1 MKRLIAIA
9 LFLAASSL
17 SAADLTVTVPSAAVT
32 NAVEMC
38 ELLRVEVHVRTSDW
52 NNDLCATAFTRI
64 GLRTVLLRYER
75 KGQQQVV
82 DAAVQAEVDNFD
94 TDWPIPYTRA
104 ECGDSIVD
112 TEFDEECDD
121 GNVNNGDGCTATCEI
136 EP

>member
-9 LFLAASSL
+9 LFLAAGSL

-38 ELLRVEVHVRTSDW
+38 ELLRTEVHVRTSDW

-75 KGQQQVV
+75 QGQQQVV
-82 DAAVQAEVDNFD
+82 DDAVRAEVEQFD
-94 TDWPIPYTRA
+94 ADWAEPFTRA
-104 ECGDSIVD
+104 YCGDTITDV
-112 TEFDEECDD
+112 EFGEQCDD
-121 GNVNNGDGCTATCEI
+121 GGIEPGDGCDQRCQI

>member
-9 LFLAASSL
+9 LFLAAGSL

-38 ELLRVEVHVRTSDW
+38 ELLRVEVHVRASDW

-75 KGQQQVV
+75 QGQQQVV
-82 DAAVQAEVDNFD
+82 DDAVQTEVDDFD
-94 TDWPIPYTRA
+94 ADWPVPYTPA
-104 ECGDSIVD
+104 QCGDGTLD
-112 TEFDEECDD
+112 AEFGEECDD
-121 GNVNNGDGCTATCEI
+121 GNLIDGDGCSRKCKI